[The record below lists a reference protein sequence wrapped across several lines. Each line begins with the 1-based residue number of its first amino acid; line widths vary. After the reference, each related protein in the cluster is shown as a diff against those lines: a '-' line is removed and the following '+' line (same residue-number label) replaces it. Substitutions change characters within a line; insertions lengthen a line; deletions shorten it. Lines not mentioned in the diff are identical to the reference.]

1 MQHIDSTT
9 ARTLSISRLLS
20 ITIMGFALGTVSA
33 TLEPALLGYKILE
46 LTPGH
51 RNTILGFTTFVGLI
65 VASVTQPLMGS
76 LSDRTQSRW
85 GRRLPYLGSGV
96 VFLIIGLIWI
106 VVAPTFALLL
116 IGVVLLQL
124 ASNTVQGPWQALIPD
139 YVPDQ
144 QLGLASG
151 LKLLCEGF
159 AAVVGRVVAGHL
171 IGLVPVWGH
180 AAVGAAIAV
189 PALCLLLG
197 LAITAYGIR
206 SAPPD
211 SPIVPRRSVRKA
223 ITLSFSVDL
232 RTHPAFGWWFLNR
245 LFFWSAMIA
254 VSIFLLF
261 YIIDVVGATA
271 AEAQRFIGQAT
282 AVLGGGLL
290 LCAIPA
296 RRLIDQLPR
305 KTMVFVSGLIAC
317 TGTLVVLIT
326 REYVGL
332 MIGGGLI
339 VSGVGIYSISSWALI
354 TTIVPR
360 AEAARYLGIANIA
373 TAIGSA
379 IARLIGGTLIDFV
392 NVANGSKSIGY
403 FIVYAIAAMLFLL
416 SAFAV
421 VPLRAARPVDP
432 QV

>member
-1 MQHIDSTT
+1 MPRIDSTT
-9 ARTLSISRLLS
+9 KTLSITRLLS
-20 ITIMGFALGTVSA
+20 ITKIGFALGTVSA

-46 LTPGH
+46 LTPEY
-51 RNTILGFTTFVGLI
+51 RNTILGFTTFVGLL
-65 VASVTQPLMGS
+65 VASLTQPLMGS

-85 GRRLPYLGSGV
+85 GRRLPYLGSGA
-96 VFLIIGLIWI
+96 VFLIVGLIWI
-106 VVAPTFALLL
+106 ALAPNFAFLLV
-116 IGVVLLQL
+116 GVVLLQL
-124 ASNTVQGPWQALIPD
+124 ASNTAQGPWQALIPD
-139 YVPDQ
+139 YVPDR

-151 LKLLCEGF
+151 LKLLCEGL
-159 AAVVGRVVAGHL
+159 AAVVGRAVAGHL
-171 IGLVPVWGH
+171 IGLVPVWGR
-180 AAVGAAIAV
+180 AAVGAAVAV

-197 LAITAYGIR
+197 LAITAFGIR
-206 SAPPD
+206 AAPSE
-211 SPIVPRRSVRKA
+211 SPAIPRRSIRA
-223 ITLSFSVDL
+223 ALSLSFSVD
-232 RTHPAFGWWFLNR
+232 RRKYPAFGWWFLNR

-254 VSIFLLF
+254 VSIFMLF
-261 YIIDVVGATA
+261 YIMDVVGATA

-290 LCAIPA
+290 LCAVPA
-296 RRLIDQLPR
+296 RRLIGQLPR

-339 VSGVGIYSISSWALI
+339 VSGVGIYIISSWALI
-354 TTIVPR
+354 TELVPR

-373 TAIGSA
+373 TAMGSA

-392 NVANGSKSIGY
+392 NVANGSKSVGY
-403 FIVYAIAAMLFLL
+403 LLVYAIAAMLFLL

-421 VPLRAARPVDP
+421 VPLRASRPVDS